1 MCRRRQL
8 YPQTP
13 IANCLL
19 KRCLLDASLKK
30 YSVEGERIGLMLPNA
45 GISAAVIF
53 GAIARR
59 RIPAM
64 MNYTAGGKR
73 ADQRHYGG

>member
-8 YPQTP
+8 YPDSYRK
-13 IANCLL
+13 LL
-19 KRCLLDASLKK
+19 TKTLFVGRILEK

-64 MNYTAGGKR
+64 MNYTAGKR
-73 ADQRHYGG
+73 ADQCAYGG